1 MKKIVFFWIIL
12 FLCNTVVM
20 AESDEKLRIAVFDPA
35 SSGTSIDDGTKIAV
49 REIISSTIVN
59 TGQYSIVERSLL
71 EKIMEEQQFSN
82 SGAVNDQQ
90 ATEIGKLAG
99 ANKVVLSV
107 VTLTGGRNMLS
118 VKIVDVETATIER
131 QKVKIVTSGE
141 LFDIIEP
148 LTLEMLNLSDAH
160 SETLAITETQTINPK
175 PESESQLPSIQQ
187 PPYIPTGEIIM
198 YGVDFSHVQ
207 IYRARETAQ
216 QFSKAF
222 IGINAIFKAEAQKFD
237 FSILTQKEVAIYT
250 YPTDILIENIH
261 WDYAMNS
268 NGTPRKESVEN
279 IIKQYDL
286 PHENG
291 YGMVFIAWLLN
302 KPEAKAYYDV
312 VIFDIKTRN
321 IIFDSTIN
329 AEAGGMSL
337 RNFWATPIYKIIKN
351 RKLRKQI
358 KEVFSK

>member
-1 MKKIVFFWIIL
+1 MKKIVFFWIIS
-12 FLCNTVVM
+12 FFCNFVVM

-59 TGQYSIVERSLL
+59 TGEYSIVERSLL

-82 SGAVNDQQ
+82 SGAVDDKQ

-118 VKIVDVETATIER
+118 IKIVDVETATIER

-148 LTLEMLNLSDAH
+148 LTLEMLNLDDLSNKPL
-160 SETLAITETQTINPK
+160 TNTETQTIN
-175 PESESQLPSIQQ
+175 SESKSEPQFTPIQQ
-187 PPYIPTGEIIM
+187 PSHIPTGEIIM
-198 YGVDFSHVQ
+198 YGVDFSYVQ
-207 IYRARETAQ
+207 IYGARESTQ

-222 IGINAIFKAEAQKFD
+222 LGINAIFKAEVKKFD

-250 YPTDILIENIH
+250 YPTDKLIENIN
-261 WDYAMNS
+261 WDYVMNS
-268 NGTPRKESVEN
+268 NGTPQKQSVEN

-312 VIFDIKTRN
+312 VIFDIKTRK

-329 AEAGGMSL
+329 AKAGGMSL

-358 KEVFSK
+358 KEAFSK